1 MHLNLYLP
9 VAVVLCFIAC
19 MATMA
24 QAQEGWK
31 LTDRFHGFRYEISFP
46 ATGTGHAGF
55 EEQLRR
61 YADDLKCF
69 GWVQTLP
76 QNARTASSTSIF
88 VGEARCMKENGKTFQ
103 QWLETEGDASGAKLD
118 LRVYADTKIR
128 LHFTYFKVLD
138 PKRDTCF
145 VDSPHKCGGRA
156 HAARESEGAEAAADE
171 L

>member
-1 MHLNLYLP
+1 MHFF
-9 VAVVLCFIAC
+9 VAVLCILCLAC
-19 MATMA
+19 LTR
-24 QAQEGWK
+24 AQEGWK

-46 ATGTGHAGF
+46 TSGHTGF

-76 QNARTASSTSIF
+76 QGQQSESSALTL
-88 VGEARCMKENGKTFQ
+88 VGEARCTKEHGHTFQ
-103 QWLETEGDASGAKLD
+103 QWLETQGDASGAKLN
-118 LRVYADTKIR
+118 LRVYEDTKIR

-138 PKRDTCF
+138 AARDTCF
-145 VDSPHKCGGRA
+145 LDAPHKCGSGRR
-156 HAARESEGAEAAADE
+156 AARDSERADSPAGE